1 MIFSLCITILKIFS
15 IVIPFLF
22 VVAYFKHEGTK
33 IFVQKILSS
42 TNLKKPKK
50 LIVCIIGLV
59 IIGLAAIVVD
69 RKFYIYIGS
78 LILFFFFIFAI
89 FSNREKI
96 KKYISKNL
104 TIILE
109 DEMRFSNYFKKR
121 FPMSYKYL
129 PLVKL
134 VNLLL
139 LLTAIGMDYQAY
151 SRLLL
156 DISLE
161 ESLIPA
167 HKEYYSQ

>member
-1 MIFSLCITILKIFS
+1 MIFILITILKILS

-22 VVAYFKHEGTK
+22 VGAYFKHEGTK
-33 IFVQKILSS
+33 IFIQKILSS
-42 TNLKKPKK
+42 SNLKNPNK
-50 LIVCIIGLV
+50 LIVCIIGLA

-69 RKFYIYIGS
+69 PKFYIYIGS

-89 FSNREKI
+89 FSKREKI

-104 TIILE
+104 TLILE

-129 PLVKL
+129 PLVKI
-134 VNLLL
+134 VILLL
-139 LLTAIGMDYQAY
+139 LLTAIGMDYQEY
-151 SRLLL
+151 SRLLFN
-156 DISLE
+156 ISLE
-161 ESLIPA
+161 ENFIPA